1 MRATG
6 RGAGRVPTAGAA
18 VSGVTR
24 GMVAVGLA
32 AVGALALGA
41 LTRAPYTVE
50 DSADAELRLT
60 WRARASQVEECRR
73 LTEAEQEALP
83 VHMRREVI
91 CEGRVASYRLEVR
104 VDGEIRHGSTIRGAG
119 ARGDRPLYVFDAIR
133 LPPGRHEVD
142 VVFERIGT
150 VADTAVTPPRSGS
163 VPDRLELRESLEL
176 AAGEVA
182 LVTYD
187 ATERR
192 LVLRQNPSDR

>member
-1 MRATG
+1 VTDA
-6 RGAGRVPTAGAA
+6 
-18 VSGVTR
+18 TR
-24 GMVAVGLA
+24 GILAVGLA
-32 AVGALALGA
+32 AAGALALGA
-41 LTRAPYTVE
+41 LTRAPYTME

-104 VDGEIRHGSTIRGAG
+104 VDGQVRHGSTIRGAG
-119 ARGDRPLYVFDAIR
+119 ARGDRPLYVFDAMR
-133 LPPGRHEVD
+133 LPPGRHEVE

-150 VADTAVTPPRSGS
+150 AADTSATQRRSGS
-163 VPDRLELRESLEL
+163 VPDRLELREDVEL
-176 AAGEVA
+176 AAGDVA

-192 LVLRQNPSDR
+192 LVLRQHPSER

>member
-1 MRATG
+1 VR
-6 RGAGRVPTAGAA
+6 
-18 VSGVTR
+18 GVTR
-24 GMVAVGLA
+24 GILAVGLA
-32 AVGALALGA
+32 VVGALILGA
-41 LTRAPYTVE
+41 LTRTPYTME

-104 VDGEIRHGSTIRGAG
+104 LNGELRHGSTIRGAG

-133 LPPGRHEVD
+133 LSPGRHEVD
-142 VVFERIGT
+142 VVFERIGGT
-150 VADTAVTPPRSGS
+150 VADTSATPPRSGS
-163 VPDRLELRESLEL
+163 VPDRLELREHLEL
-176 AAGEVA
+176 AAGDVA

-187 ATERR
+187 ATEQR
-192 LVLRQNPSDR
+192 LVLRQQPSER

>member
-1 MRATG
+1 VR
-6 RGAGRVPTAGAA
+6 
-18 VSGVTR
+18 GVTR
-24 GMVAVGLA
+24 GILAVGLA
-32 AVGALALGA
+32 AAVALALGA
-41 LTRAPYTVE
+41 LTRAPYTME

-104 VDGEIRHGSTIRGAG
+104 VDGEVRHGATIRGAG
-119 ARGDRPLYVFDAIR
+119 ARGDRPLYVFDAMR
-133 LPPGRHEVD
+133 LPPGRHEVE

-150 VADTAVTPPRSGS
+150 AADTSAAPPRSGS
-163 VPDRLELRESLEL
+163 VPDRLELREDVEL
-176 AAGEVA
+176 ATGDVA

-192 LVLRQNPSDR
+192 LVLRQNPSER